1 MAPSEGRG
9 GAATKPPPPGGGRL
23 ASLAA
28 VSRPPMLVEHVEHA
42 RVGGDIEL
50 AREVRARGEQP
61 VVVLARERVRMGGA
75 VRERREAAVVPPDD
89 ERRGA
94 EQHAG
99 EKRLAAGRRVST
111 RRTEPSR
118 ASAGL
123 ASRSASMS
131 ARGRSG

>member
-61 VVVLARERVRMGGA
+61 VVVLARQRVRMGGA
-75 VRERREAAVVPPDD
+75 VREGREAAVVLLDD
-89 ERRGA
+89 ERRVA

-99 EKRLAAGRRVST
+99 EERLAGDRDAGGGAHQAAVPGGGQHGPYAGAAERR
-111 RRTEPSR
+111 
-118 ASAGL
+118 
-123 ASRSASMS
+123 
-131 ARGRSG
+131 